1 MLLIRDEFW
10 RLFFIH
16 ITHDME
22 WVISDKTLFQPQVLY
37 NIAMK
42 TNPYSSVDTDVVS
55 AYARVMT
62 CGDDYHRTHA
72 ARLVRTIDL
81 LMKEKPK
88 GELLE
93 VGTSGLFPMMLK
105 QLAPGLKVTVTH
117 FDTSRKE
124 EKTIVLQLCGH
135 TITLPAYFI
144 NLEQDKI
151 PADDEKFDIAMC
163 CEVLEHMEQ
172 DPMFMLSEINRV
184 LKPGGLLLLTTPNI
198 TSSRSLTKI
207 LSGVEPYFY
216 MQYHKTGE
224 LYRHNYEYSVPTV
237 NRVLSAAGFEGRVW
251 TEDLFEDGIPSIV
264 TSLRS
269 AGYLIE
275 HHGDN
280 IIALARK
287 NYKVRDRHPNGLYI

>member
-1 MLLIRDEFW
+1 
-10 RLFFIH
+10 
-16 ITHDME
+16 
-22 WVISDKTLFQPQVLY
+22 
-37 NIAMK
+37 MK
-42 TNPYSSVDTDVVS
+42 TNPYSSVDTKVIS
-55 AYARVMT
+55 AYSRVMT
-62 CGDDYHRTHA
+62 CNDGYHKTHV
-72 ARLVRTIDL
+72 ARFVRTIDL
-81 LMKEKPK
+81 LMKEKPE

-105 QLAPGLKVTVTH
+105 QLAPDLKVTVTH

-124 EKTIVLQLCGH
+124 EKTIVLPLCGN
-135 TITLPAYFI
+135 TITVPAYFI
-144 NLEQDKI
+144 NLEQNKI
-151 PADDEKFDIAMC
+151 PADNEKFDVVLC

-198 TSSRSLTKI
+198 TSSRSLIKI

-237 NRVLSAAGFEGRVW
+237 SRVLSAAGFEGRVW

-264 TSLRS
+264 ASLRS
-269 AGYLIE
+269 AGYLVE

-280 IIALARK
+280 IIALAQKTRG
-287 NYKVRDRHPNGLYI
+287 VQDRYPSGLYI